1 MYTSYRKFYWIWYS
15 FLKKGS
21 TVYEF
26 AATRRN
32 PPLPIFTFM
41 TQYSNSFIFDFK
53 EHHSQTAGPGKK
65 PTLMSRCSFIA
76 EKKFEFSHLFRES
89 SPTLQNSWLRLQ
101 DNQNSS
107 EIHVSFFLLFKF
119 IYQMIKVSTENV
131 SLKGMLRLIF
141 FTYFCFVPFLFRKSI
156 FKL

>member
-1 MYTSYRKFYWIWYS
+1 MYTSYRKFYWMWYS

-26 AATRRN
+26 AATGRN

-41 TQYSNSFIFDFK
+41 THYSNSFIFDFK

-76 EKKFEFSHLFRES
+76 EKKFEFSHLFPES
-89 SPTLQNSWLRLQ
+89 SPTLQNFWLRLQ

-141 FTYFCFVPFLFRKSI
+141 FYLFLLCSFPF
-156 FKL
+156 